1 MHTYFLGIDI
11 AKSKFDVALLRP
23 DGKFRNKVLSNNP
36 QGFAQLLVWLDAH
49 GVPSN
54 ELGQLH
60 VCMEATGIYWEA
72 LAEFLCDQAIV
83 VSVINPA
90 QIKSYGASRLM
101 RSKTDK
107 IDATLIALFAKE
119 RCPEP
124 WTASAP
130 HERVLR
136 SLVLRLEALQSML
149 TQESNRLQVAN
160 PSVQPQIQSHIEWL
174 QSEIKAL
181 AKLIKEHIDKHP
193 DLRHKRDLLD
203 SIPGMGERTQAI
215 VLAYFGATERFD
227 NARKAVAFVGLD
239 PRQHESGTSVK
250 GKPRISKVGHAFVRK
265 ALYMPA
271 MTALYKTAWGKR
283 FRERLA
289 NAGKP
294 PKLIIGAMM
303 RKLIHVAIGVLKS
316 NQMFNA
322 TLHGA

>member
-1 MHTYFLGIDI
+1 M
-11 AKSKFDVALLRP
+11 
-23 DGKFRNKVLSNNP
+23 
-36 QGFAQLLVWLDAH
+36 
-49 GVPSN
+49 
-54 ELGQLH
+54 
-60 VCMEATGIYWEA
+60 
-72 LAEFLCDQAIV
+72 
-83 VSVINPA
+83 
-90 QIKSYGASRLM
+90 
-101 RSKTDK
+101 
-107 IDATLIALFAKE
+107 
-119 RCPEP
+119 
-124 WTASAP
+124 
-130 HERVLR
+130 
-136 SLVLRLEALQSML
+136 
-149 TQESNRLQVAN
+149 
-160 PSVQPQIQSHIEWL
+160 
-174 QSEIKAL
+174 
-181 AKLIKEHIDKHP
+181 LIKEHIDKHP